1 MARRLLHGLGRLAR
15 TGHNNMSL
23 YDLRYAIRSLSM
35 RHNRAFTVATVL
47 SFALGIGA
55 ATAIFSIAHAVLLAP
70 LPYHDADRVLRL
82 TERNLSRGLPEF
94 SVSAPNFLSWQER
107 STAFEAI
114 AAIDGEGVN
123 LGTDGRFERVQGLRA
138 SANIWKVL
146 GMPLVAGRAFTTAED
161 TPGGPAVAIIG
172 ESIWRARFGADPA
185 LLGRA
190 IPINGELRTVVG
202 IAQQDVGFATNIDV
216 WLPLNPDPATHGRG
230 DRRLDVLGRLAPTA
244 TAAQAQA
251 ELDTIS
257 KALALEFADSNNG
270 WEGAIE
276 PVRDWI
282 VGDTA
287 RARLLLLL
295 AAVVVLMLVACTNV
309 ANLQIARATARQREM
324 GVRQALGAARSRLVA
339 QMVTENLLLAGVGG
353 ALGLALAYAS
363 LQIMVASLP
372 AETPRLAAFALD
384 WRAAVIAIGIA
395 AITAIGFGLAPA
407 LVAMRSQLGTVLQQL
422 SHSTLG
428 AQRGPLRQALVVV
441 QFMLATM
448 LVVSAA
454 LLAQHL
460 ANLQDTSLGF
470 RPERLLVARLTQP
483 QENENVDTTPH
494 RAVHARLLE
503 EIAALPGVHSAGFT
517 SEIPLGDFNTSMMV
531 AAGSGG
537 ALTYEQDSVSA
548 SWRVVSAHYLTTLG
562 VPVLRGRGF
571 IDDNESSRSMLLSDG
586 LAKKLFPDSDPVG
599 KSVRLGNGKT
609 WNIVGVVGDV
619 RQVGLGEDHT
629 PTMYMSTSWIVT
641 PTMTLTVRSEGD
653 PEALIAPIR
662 AIAERVSP
670 HNPLFDI
677 RTMDSVVSTSVAEP
691 RVQTLVLLAFAG
703 SSLLLAAFGV
713 AGVMAYLVARR
724 TPELAVRM
732 ALGASPGRLVAHVTG
747 RGGLL
752 CLAGIGAGS
761 LLLLAFSSSWQG
773 LAINANLP
781 LMLALGAGLLLA
793 VGLLACW
800 LPARR
805 VTRISPSLA
814 LRDG

>member
-1 MARRLLHGLGRLAR
+1 MRLH
-15 TGHNNMSL
+15 
-23 YDLRYAIRSLSM
+23 DLRYAIRSLSI
-35 RHNRAFTVATVL
+35 RHNRAFTAATVL

-70 LPYHDADRVLRL
+70 LPYRDADRVLRL

-94 SVSAPNFLSWQER
+94 SVSIPNFLSWQER
-107 STAFEAI
+107 STAFAEI

-123 LGTDGRFERVQGLRA
+123 LGTDGRFERVEGLRA
-138 SANIWKVL
+138 SANIWTVL
-146 GMPLVAGRAFTTAED
+146 GMPLIAGRAFTPAED
-161 TPGGPAVAIIG
+161 ALGGAAVAIIG
-172 ESIWRARFGADPA
+172 EDIWRARFGADPA

-190 IPINGELRTVVG
+190 IPINGESRTVVG
-202 IAQQDVGFATNIDV
+202 IAPQDAGFATNIDV
-216 WLPLNPDPATHGRG
+216 WLPLNPDPETYGRG
-230 DRRLDVLGRLAPTA
+230 DRRVDVLGRLTPTA
-244 TAAQAQA
+244 TLAQAQA
-251 ELDTIS
+251 ELDAIS
-257 KALALEFADSNNG
+257 KALAVEFPDSNNG

-282 VGDTA
+282 VGDNA
-287 RARLLLLL
+287 RARLLMLL

-339 QMVTENLLLAGVGG
+339 QMITENLLLAGVGG

-363 LQIMVASLP
+363 MQIMVAALP

-384 WRAAVIAIGIA
+384 WRAAAIAIAIA
-395 AITAIGFGLAPA
+395 AVTAIGFGLAPA

-460 ANLQDTSLGF
+460 ANLQDASLGF

-503 EIAALPGVHSAGFT
+503 EIAELPGVHSAGFT

-531 AAGSGG
+531 AAGTGG
-537 ALTYEQDSVSA
+537 ALTYEQESVSA

-571 IDDNESSRSMLLSDG
+571 IDDNEPRRSMLLSAG
-586 LAKKLFPDSDPVG
+586 LAKNLFPDGSDPVG

-609 WNIVGVVGDV
+609 WNVVGVVGDV

-629 PTMYMSTSWIVT
+629 PTMYMPTSWIVT

-677 RTMDSVVSTSVAEP
+677 RTMDSVISTSVAEP

-713 AGVMAYLVARR
+713 AGVMAYLIARR

-732 ALGASPGRLVAHVTG
+732 ALGASPGQLVAHVVS

-761 LLLLAFSSSWQG
+761 LLLIAFSASWQG
-773 LAINANLP
+773 LAINADLP

-793 VGLLACW
+793 VGLIACW

-805 VTRISPSLA
+805 VTQISPSLA